1 MKRLVCV
8 FVLLV
13 LGVIHP
19 SLGSTGDKLKTY
31 RECLHLCTS
40 TGCAQAVKNTYKCR
54 HALACHESTRPFVP
68 VSLQITRWGCKDD
81 CRYLCMADVE
91 HRRRLSG
98 KPPSKYYGKWPFQRL
113 LGMQEAA
120 SVLFSLANLCAHVY
134 GLSYLLGKFSLLS
147 SGSAPSAPEDQKS
160 HDVAAPPA
168 PSPPNPSRGRYPYK
182 WLWLVY
188 AGLHLNAWL
197 WSAVFHTR
205 DTHLTER
212 LDYCSAITV
221 VAAGLVVAL
230 ARTLDLQSLRA
241 TALPV
246 LAVAS
251 GLGVHLNY
259 MLNIKFDY
267 DWNVKVCATTGALS
281 GLAWAVWVFTAA
293 RKQGHPGCYFMLAF
307 LVATNAAVLL
317 EVLDFPPL
325 FGPKDPD
332 HSEMGLGLLDAHALW
347 HAATVPL
354 TILFYRFIGTDLTWW
369 YGKKHDD

>member
-1 MKRLVCV
+1 MKELICV
-8 FVLLV
+8 FTLL
-13 LGVIHP
+13 LSGLIHP
-19 SLGSTGDKLKTY
+19 TLGSTGDKLKTY
-31 RECLHLCTS
+31 RDCLHLCTS
-40 TGCAQAVKNTYKCR
+40 TGCAQAVQNTYKCR

-68 VSLQITRWGCKDD
+68 VSLQITGWGCKDD

-98 KPPSKYYGKWPFQRL
+98 KPPSKYYGKWPFRRV

-120 SVLFSLANLCAHVY
+120 SVLFSLANLCAHLY
-134 GLSYLLGKFSLLS
+134 GLSYLLDKSSLLS
-147 SGSAPSAPEDQKS
+147 STPTEDQKNQDAAAAPSASSASALSQ
-160 HDVAAPPA
+160 
-168 PSPPNPSRGRYPYK
+168 GRYPYM

-188 AGLHLNAWL
+188 AGLHLNTWV

-205 DTHLTER
+205 DTRLTER

-221 VAAGLVVAL
+221 IAAGLVVAL
-230 ARTLDLQSLRA
+230 ARTLNLRSK
-241 TALPV
+241 TAAALLA

-251 GLGVHLNY
+251 GLGIHLNY
-259 MLNIKFDY
+259 MLNVKFDY
-267 DWNVKVCATTGALS
+267 DWNVKVCATIGALS
-281 GLAWAVWVFTAA
+281 GLAWAVWVFTVA
-293 RKQGHPGCYFMLAF
+293 RKQGHPGRYFMLAF
-307 LVATNAAVLL
+307 LVLTNAAVLL

-332 HSEMGLGLLDAHALW
+332 HSEMGLGLLDAHAMW

-354 TILFYRFIGTDLTWW
+354 TILFYRFIGTDLAWW